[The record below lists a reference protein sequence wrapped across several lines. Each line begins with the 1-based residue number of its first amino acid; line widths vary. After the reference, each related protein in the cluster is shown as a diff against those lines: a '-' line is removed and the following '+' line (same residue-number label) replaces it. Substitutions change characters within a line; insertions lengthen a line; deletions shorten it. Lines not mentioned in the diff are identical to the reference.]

1 MTGNQVLTVAEN
13 APASIFL
20 GGPDMR
26 GFILPQM
33 YPAYQDAARFQVVS
47 LAAEWEDIKRQVMQ
61 YRPEALVIE
70 ASVAPGPD
78 LLRDFL
84 NQLVGTVAIVILPT
98 AWAKFQGQFQGVQT
112 SVRGVHLSPV
122 NWAAV
127 ASATYS
133 AVATER
139 ARTVTTSP
147 AASVHQPNGLSGPGT
162 TSVVGTRTI
171 AFTSFAGGTG
181 KSTIAEAM
189 ALDLARQHI
198 KTLLCSFNSP
208 AAAVGHMGQNLHFSP
223 NATEWLNRPTVDG
236 FLASLQHPRGLDDLD
251 LMLAPDDPHVL
262 AHANGRKAEEP
273 NSIRNLIFAAYSFN
287 YGAILL
293 DLPPFADSM
302 WALQGLLAANV
313 ALLVCRPTLHDQ
325 FAAIHAY
332 RLLGEQLAT
341 QVRIPPDAI
350 FAVLNFTS
358 SEDNINAR
366 SFQGDIAKVIGR
378 FPPILETF
386 PFIPSLARLQSQGDS
401 PVLAAGC
408 EAFSQ
413 ATRSLSSKLVT
424 RPAHLDLDGGKNGR
438 ESTLIGK
445 LLGITVRLG
454 R

>member
-1 MTGNQVLTVAEN
+1 MSSNPDPAFSEN
-13 APASIFL
+13 GPATLFL
-20 GGPDMR
+20 AGPDMG

-33 YPAYQDAARFQVVS
+33 FPAYKDDARFRVVS
-47 LAAEWEDIKRQVMQ
+47 LAAEWEDIKRQVTQ
-61 YRPEALVIE
+61 YRPEVLVIE

-78 LLRDFL
+78 QLKDFL
-84 NQLVGTVAIVILPT
+84 TQMVGTVAMVILPP
-98 AWAKFQGQFQGVQT
+98 AWAKFQGMFQGVQT
-112 SVRGVHLSPV
+112 TVRGVYLSPV

-127 ASATYS
+127 ANATYS

-139 ARTVTTSP
+139 ARTATASP
-147 AASVHQPNGLSGPGT
+147 VAGLYRTEGLSRPNT
-162 TSVVGTRTI
+162 TAVVGTRTI

-189 ALDLARQHI
+189 AVDLARQHI
-198 KTLLCSFNSP
+198 KTLLCSFNFP

-251 LMLAPDDPHVL
+251 VLLAPDDPHIL
-262 AHANGRKAEEP
+262 AAANGRKADEAS
-273 NSIRNLIFAAYSFN
+273 SIRNLIFAAYSFN

-302 WALQGLLAANV
+302 WALHGLLAANV

-332 RLLGEQLAT
+332 RLLSEQLAA
-341 QVRIPPDAI
+341 QVRIPADAT

-358 SEDNINAR
+358 SEDSINVR
-366 SFQGDIAKVIGR
+366 SFQGDIAKVVGR
-378 FPPILETF
+378 FPPILEAF
-386 PFIPSLARLQSQGDS
+386 PYIPSLPRLQSQGDT

-408 EAFSQ
+408 EAFAQS
-413 ATRSLSSKLVT
+413 TRSLASKLVT
-424 RPAHLDLDGGKNGR
+424 RPAHLEPNGKNGR

-445 LLGITVRLG
+445 LLGVTVRLG

>member
-1 MTGNQVLTVAEN
+1 MSSPAAPVVVEG
-13 APASIFL
+13 APATLFL

-26 GFILPQM
+26 GCLLAQM

-61 YRPEALVIE
+61 FRPEALVIE

-84 NQLVGTVAIVILPT
+84 SQLVSTIAVVILPP
-98 AWAKFQGQFQGVQT
+98 AWAKFQGLFEGVQT
-112 SVRGVHLSPV
+112 SVRGVHLAPV

-133 AVATER
+133 AVVTER
-139 ARTVTTSP
+139 ARAATASPTTSRS
-147 AASVHQPNGLSGPGT
+147 ALSGL
-162 TSVVGTRTI
+162 TSSGATAVVGTRTI

-189 ALDLARQHI
+189 AVDLARQHI

-208 AAAVGHMGQNLHFSP
+208 AAAVGHLGQGLHFSP

-236 FLASLQHPRGLDDLD
+236 FQSSLQRVQGLDDLD
-251 LMLAPDDPHVL
+251 VLLAPDDAHML
-262 AHANGRKAEEP
+262 AQANGRKAEAP
-273 NSIRNLIFAAYSFN
+273 NSIRNLVFAAYSFN

-313 ALLVCRPTLHDQ
+313 ALLVSRPTLHDQ
-325 FAAIHAY
+325 FAALHAY

-341 QVRIPPDAI
+341 EVRIPPDAV

-358 SEDNINAR
+358 PEDTINAR
-366 SFQGDIAKVIGR
+366 TFQRNITQVIGR
-378 FPPILETF
+378 FPPILESF
-386 PFIPSLARLQSQGDS
+386 PYIARLPRLQSQGDS

-408 EAFSQ
+408 EAFAQ
-413 ATRSLSSKLVT
+413 AARSLSAKLVT
-424 RPAHLDLDGGKNGR
+424 RPAHLDSPATDRKG
-438 ESTLIGK
+438 T
-445 LLGITVRLG
+445 LLGRLLGVTVRLG